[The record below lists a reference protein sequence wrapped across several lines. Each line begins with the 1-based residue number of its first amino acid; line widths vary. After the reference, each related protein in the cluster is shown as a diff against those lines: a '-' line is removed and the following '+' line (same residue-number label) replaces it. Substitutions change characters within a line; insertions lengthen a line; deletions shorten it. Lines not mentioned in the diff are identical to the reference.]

1 MGKSKVVSKQPV
13 RLYTKGLFM
22 GYKRSLKQ
30 QTVHTSLLKL
40 DGVSSQTDAKFYFGK
55 RVAYIYKTD
64 TMKKGSKMRCIW
76 GKILRAHGSNGV
88 VRAKFKRNLP
98 PKAIGGPVRV
108 MLYPSSI

>member
-1 MGKSKVVSKQPV
+1 MGTSKVVSKQPV
-13 RLYTKGLFM
+13 RLYTKGVFM

-30 QTVHTSLLKL
+30 QTVHTALLKL
-40 DGVSSQTDAKFYFGK
+40 DGVNSKDDSSFYYGK
-55 RVAYIYKTD
+55 RVAYIYKTK

-76 GKILRAHGSNGV
+76 GKVVRAHGSNGA
-88 VRAKFKRNLP
+88 VRAKFRRNLP